1 MALFGLKRKK
11 TQFERYDGFR
21 TKINY
26 SCKGELKNALFDLPE
41 PINQHFLEYLKP
53 FGYPILI
60 ARNHYEISREN
71 FFRLMI
77 VIGRNSFQA
86 RFTKNCDIRAKE
98 LLIQQIQLALGE
110 QLPSDLPTRCPE
122 NALNVSENYLKIDLT
137 KCAFCLEC
145 V

>member
-1 MALFGLKRKK
+1 MLYLISLNLI
-11 TQFERYDGFR
+11 D
-21 TKINY
+21 
-26 SCKGELKNALFDLPE
+26 
-41 PINQHFLEYLKP
+41 QHFLEYLKP

-71 FFRLMI
+71 FFRLLI
-77 VIGRNSFQA
+77 IIGRNSFQA

-98 LLIQQIQLALGE
+98 LLTG
-110 QLPSDLPTRCPE
+110 DLPTRCPE

-137 KCAFCLEC
+137 KCTFCLEC